1 MVFDTGKRNVA
12 ILGLSFRAAPLK
24 LGMTTCLWVGSLVPI
39 GSTSSRRSRTLDRS
53 WENDLGQMLKNAE
66 VVAIETRG
74 ISRDQLQPHYGPIT
88 SCSTW

>member
-1 MVFDTGKRNVA
+1 M
-12 ILGLSFRAAPLK
+12 
-24 LGMTTCLWVGSLVPI
+24 VPI

-74 ISRDQLQPHYGPIT
+74 ISRDQLQPHYGPHIVLDLVNLE
-88 SCSTW
+88 SARRLAAPDYEGICW